1 MQELIAN
8 KNSNNVYLSKS
19 AYSEILE
26 EMETA
31 KSKKCYKSAL
41 DYQRL
46 KRYDVLNVGAESK
59 LIGPLLKEDAKI
71 KYFVSCDQLFDIIH
85 NSHLSTGHG
94 GRKKMLKDLNEK
106 YKNVTVESIMLY
118 LSLCRACQQNTKGK
132 RKNVVGKS
140 ILANE
145 LHSRCLVDVIDLQ
158 MFPDNDYKFV
168 LNYQDYLT
176 NFVVLRPL
184 KTKTSSEIAEYL
196 LDIFALLGAP
206 SVLQCEDR
214 EFSNKIVTEL
224 TNAWDGIKTVHG
236 KHRYPQASQ
245 DIRKMLFTWLSE
257 NDTTKWSEGLKFV
270 QLRKNNTFDERVK
283 QSPYEALFGRKMKLG
298 LKSTN
303 LPEELMN
310 RIQNEEQLE
319 KAIKGIDV
327 YLEFGGSSKGPRT

>member
-1 MQELIAN
+1 MKFENLLQELIAN

-19 AYSEILE
+19 TYSEILE

-46 KRYDVLNVGAESK
+46 KRYDVLSVRGESK

-106 YKNVTVESIMLY
+106 YKNVTVESIILY
-118 LSLCRACQQNTKGK
+118 LSLCKACQQNTKGK
-132 RKNVVGKS
+132 RKSVVGKS

-145 LHSRCLVDVIDLQ
+145 LNSRCLVDVIDIQ
-158 MFPDNDYKFV
+158 KFPDNDYKFV
-168 LNYQDYLT
+168 LNYQDHLT

-184 KTKTSSEIAEYL
+184 KTKTSSEIAEHL

-206 SVLQCEDR
+206 SVLQCGDR
-214 EFSNKIVTEL
+214 EFSNEIVTEL
-224 TNAWDGIKTVHG
+224 TNAWDGIKIVHG
-236 KHRYPQASQ
+236 RHRYPQDSQ
-245 DIRKMLFTWLSE
+245 DIRKMIYTWISE
-257 NDTTKWSEGLKFV
+257 NHSTKWSEGLKFV
-270 QLRKNNTFDERVK
+270 QLRKNNSFDEGVK
-283 QSPYEALFGRKMKLG
+283 KSPYEALFGRKMKLG
-298 LKSTN
+298 LRSTN
-303 LPEELMN
+303 LTEELMN
-310 RIQNEEQLE
+310 RIKSEEQLE
-319 KAIKGIDV
+319 KVIKRVDI
-327 YLEFGGSSKGPRT
+327 YSEF